1 MMRGICAGTI
11 RSERRALPAAVG
23 ESGNYREILGAL
35 TRHPAGRYNSSV
47 PAAIPSAP
55 VSATVITVSDASA
68 AGRRPDTSGPAVSAR
83 LRSLGYNVIAQH
95 IVPDEIDPLVDALR
109 QATATSRLVVT
120 TGGTGIAPRDIT
132 PEATLIVCSR
142 VLDGLSELMRRDGLR
157 QTPFAPLSRAVCG
170 VAGHALIL
178 NLPGNPSG
186 AVASLD
192 IVAPLL
198 PHALDLLAGITAHP
212 DHDAT

>member
-1 MMRGICAGTI
+1 VPPLLTP
-11 RSERRALPAAVG
+11 LPADPG
-23 ESGNYREILGAL
+23 
-35 TRHPAGRYNSSV
+35 PASPS
-47 PAAIPSAP
+47 PASPAPDTPASAAKFAP
-55 VSATVITVSDASA
+55 VGPVLATVITVSDASA

-95 IVPDEIDPLVDALR
+95 ILPDEIDQLTDALR
-109 QATATSRLVVT
+109 QATATSRLIVT
-120 TGGTGIAPRDIT
+120 TGGTGIGPRDIT
-132 PEATLIVCSR
+132 PEATLILCSR
-142 VLDGLSELMRRDGLR
+142 LLPGLSELMRRDGLR

-178 NLPGNPSG
+178 NLPGSPQG

-212 DHDAT
+212 NADLDPGSAE

>member
-1 MMRGICAGTI
+1 MSA
-11 RSERRALPAAVG
+11 SPAL
-23 ESGNYREILGAL
+23 
-35 TRHPAGRYNSSV
+35 
-47 PAAIPSAP
+47 AP
-55 VSATVITVSDASA
+55 VTATVITVSDASA
-68 AGRRPDTSGPAVSAR
+68 AGLRPDTSGPAVSAR
-83 LRSLGYNVIAQH
+83 LTALGYNVVAHLIL
-95 IVPDEIDPLVDALR
+95 PDELDQLTAALR

-120 TGGTGIAPRDIT
+120 TGGTGIGPRDIT
-132 PEATLIVCSR
+132 PEATLILCSR
-142 VLDGLSELMRRDGLR
+142 VLDGLAELMRREGLR

-178 NLPGNPSG
+178 NLPGSPKG